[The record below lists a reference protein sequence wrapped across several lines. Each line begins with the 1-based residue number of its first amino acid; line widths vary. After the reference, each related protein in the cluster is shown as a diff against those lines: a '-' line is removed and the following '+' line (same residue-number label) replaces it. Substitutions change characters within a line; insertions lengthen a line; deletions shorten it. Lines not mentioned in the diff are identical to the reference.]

1 MPYSTAA
8 SFFERSDTHR
18 PTSTFDDLWN
28 ADFVLAATR
37 VSHRQLSRLEISPY
51 QEALLARG
59 VRRRHRGQ
67 APDRG
72 MEQAMGYSSAIGTML
87 MDEMAGICGRAE
99 ERFTGIR
106 TDIGKLETELLKA
119 RDWSARA
126 QDQIDGLET
135 HVRRLEASRRA
146 MREDM
151 DEMTRNMNRL
161 LELNRQMIRDI
172 LQLRMSV
179 VHNWGNPIELDTS
192 SEEDVVDTAPVPVP
206 QPVVHTLVLIS
217 ELTASREGSEEGEE
231 EEEEETD
238 TDDEIWEISREEF
251 HGSSPEL

>member
-1 MPYSTAA
+1 MAA
-8 SFFERSDTHR
+8 SFFERSDTHC

-37 VSHRQLSRLEISPY
+37 VSRRQLSWLEISPY

-67 APDRG
+67 APDGR
-72 MEQAMGYSSAIGTML
+72 MEQAMGYTGAIGTML

-99 ERFTGIR
+99 ERFTGIW
-106 TDIGKLETELLKA
+106 TDIGKLETKLSKA

-135 HVRRLEASRRA
+135 HVRRLEASWRV

-151 DEMTRNMNRL
+151 DEMTRNMNGL

-179 VHNWGNPIELDTS
+179 VHGWDNPIPVDDSSDEGVLDT
-192 SEEDVVDTAPVPVP
+192 TPVPVP
-206 QPVVHTLVLIS
+206 QLVVHTLVPIS
-217 ELTASREGSEEGEE
+217 ELTESREGS

>member
-1 MPYSTAA
+1 
-8 SFFERSDTHR
+8 
-18 PTSTFDDLWN
+18 
-28 ADFVLAATR
+28 
-37 VSHRQLSRLEISPY
+37 
-51 QEALLARG
+51 
-59 VRRRHRGQ
+59 
-67 APDRG
+67 
-72 MEQAMGYSSAIGTML
+72 MGYTSAIGTML

-106 TDIGKLETELLKA
+106 TDVGKLETELLKA

-135 HVRRLEASRRA
+135 HVHWLEASRRA

-151 DEMTRNMNRL
+151 DEMMRNMNSL

-179 VHNWGNPIELDTS
+179 VHNRDNPIELDAS
-192 SEEDVVDTAPVPVP
+192 SEGDVMDTAPVPIP
-206 QPVVHTLVLIS
+206 QPVVHTLVPIS
-217 ELTASREGSEEGEE
+217 ELTESREGSEEEE

-238 TDDEIWEISREEF
+238 TEDEVWEISREEF

>member
-1 MPYSTAA
+1 
-8 SFFERSDTHR
+8 
-18 PTSTFDDLWN
+18 
-28 ADFVLAATR
+28 
-37 VSHRQLSRLEISPY
+37 
-51 QEALLARG
+51 
-59 VRRRHRGQ
+59 
-67 APDRG
+67 
-72 MEQAMGYSSAIGTML
+72 MGYAGAVGTML
-87 MDEMAGICGRAE
+87 MDEMAGVCGRAE

-126 QDQIDGLET
+126 QDHIDGLEV

-146 MREDM
+146 MRDDM
-151 DEMTRNMNRL
+151 DEMTRNMNGL

-179 VHNWGNPIELDTS
+179 VHNRDNPIELDNS
-192 SEEDVVDTAPVPVP
+192 SEGDVVDTAPVPVP
-206 QPVVHTLVLIS
+206 QPVVHTLVPIS
-217 ELTASREGSEEGEE
+217 ELTESREVSEE

-238 TDDEIWEISREEF
+238 TDDEVWEISREEF